1 MKVNRWQQV
10 KDRANRRARGL
21 WKRNGSYYVQT
32 TIIDPSTGLKKVS
45 KLRLAEATDIES
57 AKTEAGKLRQKI
69 AAGETIHGK
78 HGPTFSEYREHYIKT
93 AVGKKPKTL
102 YNENYFLKAWQEFLG
117 EDTRIGSI
125 TKQNVLAFRVEL
137 TESEYS
143 PRTVN
148 LHVVTLRNLFK
159 MAKIEGYVKILP
171 TDGVTQLKIIHTERK
186 LLPNDTIDAVCN
198 EALTKHKRNGQQFA
212 DFIRLSKR
220 KSTREPYTD
229 PISKIIDGFRSDVK
243 FEPDALL
250 NQLRSD
256 RAKAPGRF
264 ASALHGLLALATR
277 KFCELKVKEGRIYH
291 EFVGL
296 PSAYRPFA
304 LFKGKPYVATLDI
317 RACHPTFLGSL
328 LRDFH
333 QQEAAAIAAK
343 LNRDVNRR
351 SLEGECNRW
360 TDLFTHPTIDPRGVI
375 VNEAGTTIDRR
386 DMKDCLNSWLNG
398 AKKYQRKTDGKWDM
412 RNNKR
417 LEAWFQAQFPEM
429 ARVWTAM
436 EQRHITGILIT
447 EEYEGP
453 LMLAPA
459 LYSLAEG
466 LGLTLSYE
474 YDGVGVFAERG
485 DPKLP
490 AKLEKVS
497 AFIQRQSVE
506 RFDVPVVVKVALLT
520 QLPP

>member
-32 TIIDPSTGLKKVS
+32 TITDPSTGLKKVS

-159 MAKIEGYVKILP
+159 MAKIEGYVTILP

-186 LLPNDTIDAVCN
+186 LLPNDKIDAVCN

-212 DFIRLSKR
+212 DFIRLLAFCGGRTSEVLKL
-220 KSTREPYTD
+220 TWA
-229 PISKIIDGFRSDVK
+229 DVDFK
-243 FEPDALL
+243 NRVL
-250 NQLRSD
+250 
-256 RAKAPGRF
+256 
-264 ASALHGLLALATR
+264 
-277 KFCELKVKEGRIYH
+277 V
-291 EFVGL
+291 
-296 PSAYRPFA
+296 
-304 LFKGKPYVATLDI
+304 FKGVETKNSQTRRVDLNSKLQSHLKSMFARKTSESLFPSSRTDNPVTSFKTILRKI
-317 RACHPTFLGSL
+317 RMDLKLPHFTNHL
-328 LRDFH
+328 LRHYFISMSVMAGIDYMT
-333 QQEAAAIAAK
+333 IAK
-343 LNRDVNRR
+343 WVGHKDGGVLIGKTYGHLNR
-351 SLEGECNRW
+351 EHMEK
-360 TDLFTHPTIDPRGVI
+360 
-375 VNEAGTTIDRR
+375 
-386 DMKDCLNSWLNG
+386 M
-398 AKKYQRKTDGKWDM
+398 AKK
-412 RNNKR
+412 
-417 LEAWFQAQFPEM
+417 
-429 ARVWTAM
+429 
-436 EQRHITGILIT
+436 
-447 EEYEGP
+447 
-453 LMLAPA
+453 
-459 LYSLAEG
+459 
-466 LGLTLSYE
+466 LT
-474 YDGVGVFAERG
+474 F
-485 DPKLP
+485 
-490 AKLEKVS
+490 
-497 AFIQRQSVE
+497 
-506 RFDVPVVVKVALLT
+506 
-520 QLPP
+520 